1 MCHCSLLA
9 RAPPAAGAGR
19 GAGAGEPEELRLL
32 AWGGADAR
40 GVLLRDHDGPRR
52 SPCCAAVERARGA
65 AGRLSWADFE
75 ARVHYVLYCEDDWG
89 TSDLGALHEGECGEP
104 APPEDR

>member
-1 MCHCSLLA
+1 MGTH
-9 RAPPAAGAGR
+9 
-19 GAGAGEPEELRLL
+19 
-32 AWGGADAR
+32 R
-40 GVLLRDHDGPRR
+40 GVISRVFDKIQRKFAKFDGFLLRDHDGPRR